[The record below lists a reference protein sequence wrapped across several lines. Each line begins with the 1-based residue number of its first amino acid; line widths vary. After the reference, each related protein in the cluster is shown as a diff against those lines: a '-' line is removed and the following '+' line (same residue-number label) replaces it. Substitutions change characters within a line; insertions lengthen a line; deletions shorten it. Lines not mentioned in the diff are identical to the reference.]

1 MGAAM
6 QYLLMLVLIFT
17 ILAMLAGFGWGGS
30 RGVARGARACDEL
43 ARHYRGRVHRAG
55 WFGHPRVSFR
65 HRSVDVRVGIFAH
78 GSHGTG
84 HGSSTRL
91 QTAWLD
97 ANFSCSIS
105 HPARPPRLTDH
116 DGLISWR
123 SGWRDFDQRY
133 SIRTSDR
140 TLTAALMNRVALHQ
154 IEQLRR
160 QPHPGGL
167 LVEIHR
173 GVFQISKSSAL
184 GRPADLLA
192 FVRVGLELHDQTLL
206 SATEG
211 IAFLQQPVAQPLE
224 HVVCQVC
231 GEQIVDDLVFC
242 RRCKTP
248 HHRDCWQYVGRCSV
262 FGCGEIHFEIPRPAA
277 GIPRR
282 PND

>member
-1 MGAAM
+1 M
-6 QYLLMLVLIFT
+6 QFLLMAVLIFT

-30 RGVARGARACDEL
+30 RGVVRCARACDEL
-43 ARHYRGRVHRAG
+43 ARLYRGRVHRAG

-65 HRSVDVRVGIFAH
+65 YRSADVLVGVFAH
-78 GSHGTG
+78 GNHSNG

-97 ANFSCSIS
+97 ANFTCSIS
-105 HPARPPRLTDH
+105 HPPRPTRLTAH
-116 DGLISWR
+116 DGLMSWQ
-123 SGWRDFDQRY
+123 SGWREFDERY

-140 TLTAALMNRVALHQ
+140 TLTATLMNQVALHQ

-160 QPHPGGL
+160 QPHPSGL

-173 GVFQISKSSAL
+173 GGFQISKSFAIQRS
-184 GRPADLLA
+184 ADLLA
-192 FVRVGLELHDQTLL
+192 FVRVGLELYDQNLL

-224 HVVCQVC
+224 HVVCQIC
-231 GEQIVDDLVFC
+231 GEPIVDDLVFC
-242 RRCKTP
+242 RHCKTP

-262 FGCGEIHFEIPRPAA
+262 FGCGEIHFEIPRPAV

-282 PND
+282 TND